1 METPLYSDHVTLAK
15 RIRPR
20 HVPELQ
26 LQLHHYQQRAAEEA
40 SSERSKGATMTSEI
54 LKNILDDLNDD
65 QLHIFQWFLQQPNN
79 VQGLPAI
86 KKSRLQTTDRC
97 NTVDVM
103 VQTYGD
109 QRAVQVTRV
118 VLQKIHRNDLLE
130 RFPASSSGPEVNVS
144 DVGETSE
151 NREPSSSQTQP
162 PLPQTEEFRGFT
174 DPQKEE
180 NFRKRSGDEDH
191 LMRILA
197 VMAESKERKGMSLPA
212 IKKVLAA
219 TKVDVTKNDKH
230 INTAISKMVTKGVL
244 TQTKGTGAS
253 GSFKLAKKEPKA
265 SKPAKKEPKASKPA
279 KKETKKKAPAQAK
292 KTTAKA
298 KKTATKKTVVSK
310 SSKRATAKKAI
321 KKTPKKSS
329 KTSTA
334 KKTKPAAKKAAAKKA
349 AKK

>member
-1 METPLYSDHVTLAK
+1 
-15 RIRPR
+15 
-20 HVPELQ
+20 
-26 LQLHHYQQRAAEEA
+26 
-40 SSERSKGATMTSEI
+40 MTSEI

-86 KKSRLQTTDRC
+86 KKSRL
-97 NTVDVM
+97 
-103 VQTYGD
+103 
-109 QRAVQVTRV
+109 
-118 VLQKIHRNDLLE
+118 KK
-130 RFPASSSGPEVNVS
+130 P
-144 DVGETSE
+144 
-151 NREPSSSQTQP
+151 
-162 PLPQTEEFRGFT
+162 
-174 DPQKEE
+174 EE